1 MYTLLKKNKIFL
13 LIAFLSAFFLIILF
27 CFFVI
32 FDDDFKKETIIP
44 LENVQYNIDEYRKFK
59 KNFINNELPIIA
71 HAGGGFKN
79 LTYTNSI
86 DALDYNKNNYDLF
99 ELDFFLTDDEK
110 LVCSHD
116 YGGFL
121 KSFKKFEVYVQNKK
135 EYKPCTYKSLKIWLE
150 KNPEKKIVTDFKSDN
165 LSGLKFIAKN
175 FENFEKRFIPQIY
188 NPSEY
193 QKVNSIG
200 YKDIIWTLYRY
211 NKNNNK
217 VIKFAKK
224 MSLYAIT
231 MPRERAQTELP
242 VLLKKNNIKS
252 FVHTINSMEEYF
264 IYKNYFKVDQIY
276 SDWIN

>member
-116 YGGFL
+116 HGEFL

>member
-86 DALDYNKNNYDLF
+86 DALDYNKKNYDLF

>member
-44 LENVQYNIDEYRKFK
+44 LENVQYNIDEYKKFK

-86 DALDYNKNNYDLF
+86 DALDYNKKNYDLF

-264 IYKNYFKVDQIY
+264 IYKNYFKVNQIY